1 MADYLK
7 LFENQSDYE
16 LAKETDGLKKPRVD
30 YIEES
35 REVIY
40 TPLTATDLMEMLE
53 GVYYDYSYSFSQGDA
68 QNVTDQITRYNDSA
82 YYYDH
87 YGSSGG
93 TSISLKFK
101 ESFNIN
107 SINFHIIYIG
117 YGGSEYIIN
126 EAENSLICQGG
137 LRQGGAAQIILFVSD
152 LAIPEEISS
161 MVIDEYDDTGNHIKT
176 ILERPDIQ
184 NLLVKYKNNMFIKT
198 GV

>member
-53 GVYYDYSYSFSQGDA
+53 GVYHYDYYDFSQEYA

-82 YYYDH
+82 YYYNMG
-87 YGSSGG
+87 GSSSG
-93 TSISLKFK
+93 TSISFKFK

-117 YGGSEYIIN
+117 DRDGSEKYIID

-137 LRQGGAAQIILFVSD
+137 ESIGGSVQVIIFISD

-161 MVIDEYDDTGNHIKT
+161 IDTMGDYITT

-184 NLLVKYKNNMFIKT
+184 NLLVKYKNNIFIKT
-198 GV
+198 GI